1 MFRITD
7 SLALLAIE
15 AGQVNNPS
23 EQSGAA
29 GSSRLDVDQRSIDI
43 GEPVPIVFGL
53 RREDKGGILISPGAS
68 ECRFENDVSN
78 NVTAYYHLV
87 LSEGRLEIVE
97 TLDVFQRACR
107 VGEHVQGYGA
117 RAGFWEPGNFLV
129 KRGSNP
135 IPEATYICGSI
146 GLYPDITSLSFKV
159 TIPSGFDQWKKQVHV
174 FIRYGMKVKRFLQR
188 GTGASDNFCDLVLWM
203 LRSSKRVPEA
213 LIDLEQLAA
222 SARFLEANGL
232 TCNCY
237 IKEAQNYSDLIAKW
251 APYFLLIPSNR
262 NGKKGLRPVLP
273 TNSDGTINTSPV
285 TIEYTFD
292 EDLIVPDSFSVEYT
306 NFADR
311 QPFVAQVIW
320 RQELGDEAPIMRT
333 LEIGAPGSD
342 RELGPFE
349 SFDLSEICTS
359 ENHAA
364 KAGAFI
370 VANRVFVSHV
380 ITFTPKPQSHQTLLS
395 VGSIIRVV
403 LTRLTLGAQPC
414 KHDYLYQVQKIYKNF
429 DGETQYDCRHFP
441 VNPERQSIVALAVAG
456 AEGTGILLESPK
468 TGVTCDTNTGGT
480 TGSEVTGGD
489 GEGTTQ
495 PRCYQTGAIGPV
507 GLFFVGG
514 TLWVCEG
521 EPEGEKWEKNP
532 DNDTWEFTGDEDP
545 TGPGWEFD
553 EEEEKWKWTGDEDP
567 TDPGWEFDEEEE
579 KWKWTGD
586 EDPTDPGWEFDEEEE
601 KWKWTGDEDPTD
613 PGWEFDEEE
622 EKWKWTGDED
632 PTDPGWEFDEEEE
645 KWKWTGDEDPTDPG
659 WEFDPED
666 DTWKWTGDGEPT
678 GDGWQYDPIDDTWKW
693 TGDGE
698 PTGDGWQYDP
708 TDDTWKWTGDGDP
721 TGDGWQ
727 YDPTDDTWKWTGD
740 GDPTGDGWQYDPID
754 DTWKW
759 TGDGDPTG
767 DGWQYDP
774 IDDTW
779 KWTGDG
785 DPTGDGWGFDPEE
798 DEWIWAGDGVPP
810 GDDPVSLG
818 TIDDP
823 NSGTGPALGALP
835 GADLGDF
842 GGIGDIGGGGA
853 LGGSGSSEGDGEGLG
868 EVEANPSDGGDD
880 PLDNPYEDWPEGY
893 PTPADPGWPSD
904 IPPGDIEPLPPPD
917 GFVPPPDT
925 WNPGL
930 WDSTYSLGAYTL
942 TPFQF
947 SGGQCISLTPSER
960 PAFGPEPIAG
970 PIRGIYKA
978 TVEGPCAPTS
988 WSIFVIQGTGFGT
1001 NFSTVISS
1009 MNAGGGG
1016 AAGEPAVT
1024 FTNNFTPFL

>member
-1 MFRITD
+1 MLRITD

-159 TIPSGFDQWKKQVHV
+159 TIPNGFDQWKKQVHV

-251 APYFLLIPSNR
+251 APYFLLIPSNK

-273 TNSDGTINTSPV
+273 TNPDGTINTSPV

-370 VANRVFVSHV
+370 VANRIFVSHS

-403 LTRLTLGAQPC
+403 LTRLTVGTQPC
-414 KHDYLYQVQKIYKNF
+414 KHDYLYQVQRVYKNF
-429 DGETQYDCRHFP
+429 DGKTQYDCRHFP

-480 TGSEVTGGD
+480 TGSGVTGGD
-489 GEGTTQ
+489 GGGTTQ
-495 PRCYQTGAIGPV
+495 PRCYQIGLIV
-507 GLFFVGG
+507 GVIS
-514 TLWVCEG
+514 WVCEG
-521 EPEGEKWEKNP
+521 EPEGEKWEKDP

-553 EEEEKWKWTGDEDP
+553 EEEEKWEWTGDEDP
-567 TDPGWEFDEEEE
+567 TDPGWEFDPTDDT
-579 KWKWTGD
+579 WKWTGD

-601 KWKWTGDEDPTD
+601 KWE
-613 PGWEFDEEE
+613 
-622 EKWKWTGDED
+622 
-632 PTDPGWEFDEEEE
+632 
-645 KWKWTGDEDPTDPG
+645 WTGDEDPTDPG
-659 WEFDPED
+659 WEFDPTD
-666 DTWKWTGDGEPT
+666 DTWKWTE
-678 GDGWQYDPIDDTWKW
+678 
-693 TGDGE
+693 DGE

-740 GDPTGDGWQYDPID
+740 GEPTGDGWQYDPTD

-759 TGDGDPTG
+759 TGDGE
-767 DGWQYDP
+767 
-774 IDDTW
+774 
-779 KWTGDG
+779 
-785 DPTGDGWGFDPEE
+785 PTGDGWGFDPEE

-868 EVEANPSDGGDD
+868 EVEANPSDGGDAT
-880 PLDNPYEDWPEGY
+880 PVGPFITEPVPGGPPGVPPEGICEGAVITRFIANIGDEANGITEVVDDY
-893 PTPADPGWPSD
+893 TFPLTPPDELGGDNYNGKSVIFRTRCPNGEEQVIDPVVEPTPIIQLPALGRSISFAAFQTTSD
-904 IPPGDIEPLPPPD
+904 FARCSDGSIFQSGSSTTSSAGGFTAPFDFIAFSGPTNASTILRCVCGSSNNRITVEQKMTFYAPD
-917 GFVPPPDT
+917 GS
-925 WNPGL
+925 N
-930 WDSTYSLGAYTL
+930 
-942 TPFQF
+942 
-947 SGGQCISLTPSER
+947 
-960 PAFGPEPIAG
+960 
-970 PIRGIYKA
+970 A
-978 TVEGPCAPTS
+978 TVTVRTAQDGDSGCAFP
-988 WSIFVIQGTGFGT
+988 GT
-1001 NFSTVISS
+1001 NTPYFNTIITDVFVNTITGPTGTVYQSS
-1009 MNAGGGG
+1009 
-1016 AAGEPAVT
+1016 
-1024 FTNNFTPFL
+1024 L

>member
-1 MFRITD
+1 MLRITD

-159 TIPSGFDQWKKQVHV
+159 TIPNGFDQWKKQVHV

-273 TNSDGTINTSPV
+273 TNPDGTINTSPV

-333 LEIGAPGSD
+333 LEIGAPASD

-370 VANRVFVSHV
+370 VANRIFVSHS

-403 LTRLTLGAQPC
+403 LTRLTVGTQPC
-414 KHDYLYQVQKIYKNF
+414 KHDYLYQVQRVYKNF
-429 DGETQYDCRHFP
+429 DGKTQYDCRHFP
-441 VNPERQSIVALAVAG
+441 INPERQSIVALAVAG

-480 TGSEVTGGD
+480 TGSGVTGGD
-489 GEGTTQ
+489 GGGTTQ
-495 PRCYQTGAIGPV
+495 PRCYQIGLFVGAIS
-507 GLFFVGG
+507 
-514 TLWVCEG
+514 WVCEG
-521 EPEGEKWEKNP
+521 EPEGEKWEKDP

-567 TDPGWEFDEEEE
+567 TDPGWEFD
-579 KWKWTGD
+579 
-586 EDPTDPGWEFDEEEE
+586 PTDD
-601 KWKWTGDEDPTD
+601 T
-613 PGWEFDEEE
+613 
-622 EKWKWTGDED
+622 
-632 PTDPGWEFDEEEE
+632 
-645 KWKWTGDEDPTDPG
+645 WKWTGDEDPTDPG
-659 WEFDPED
+659 WEFDPTD
-666 DTWKWTGDGEPT
+666 DTWKWTGDEDPT
-678 GDGWQYDPIDDTWKW
+678 DPGWEFDPTDDTWKW

-708 TDDTWKWTGDGDP
+708 TDDTWKWTGDGEP

-740 GDPTGDGWQYDPID
+740 GEPTGDGWQYDPTD

-759 TGDGDPTG
+759 TGE
-767 DGWQYDP
+767 
-774 IDDTW
+774 
-779 KWTGDG
+779 G

-868 EVEANPSDGGDD
+868 EVEANPSDGGDATPVGPFEEKPVPGGPAVQPPAGICEGAVITRIIGNIGDEGNAISETVEEFKLPTKPPEALGGDDYNGKFVEFRVTCPNGEEQVID
-880 PLDNPYEDWPEGY
+880 PVIVSDFTVLSSPAKTLD
-893 PTPADPGWPSD
+893 
-904 IPPGDIEPLPPPD
+904 
-917 GFVPPPDT
+917 
-925 WNPGL
+925 
-930 WDSTYSLGAYTL
+930 YSLVTDRGLATSCFNGDDLSSIVPSNTSSVINQQISPPFDFISYQLVGSSVWDRSCVCGPQSPAPLQTL
-942 TPFQF
+942 EIVFRSETNQV
-947 SGGQCISLTPSER
+947 SSTLISLD
-960 PAFGPEPIAG
+960 AG
-970 PIRGIYKA
+970 PRQCVVNVDVFYAQPRITFA
-978 TVEGPCAPTS
+978 
-988 WSIFVIQGTGFGT
+988 SIGAAKD
-1001 NFSTVISS
+1001 
-1009 MNAGGGG
+1009 AGGNTIS
-1016 AAGEPAVT
+1016 PA
-1024 FTNNFTPFL
+1024 

>member
-1 MFRITD
+1 MLRITD

-159 TIPSGFDQWKKQVHV
+159 TIPNGFDQWKKQVHV

-273 TNSDGTINTSPV
+273 TNPDGTINTSPV

-370 VANRVFVSHV
+370 VANRIFVSHS

-403 LTRLTLGAQPC
+403 LTRLTVGTQPC
-414 KHDYLYQVQKIYKNF
+414 KHDYLYQVQRVYKNF
-429 DGETQYDCRHFP
+429 DGKTQYDCRHFP

-480 TGSEVTGGD
+480 TGSGVTGGD

-507 GLFFVGG
+507 GLVFLLVVLCGFAKGS
-514 TLWVCEG
+514 LK
-521 EPEGEKWEKNP
+521 EKSGKRIQ
-532 DNDTWEFTGDEDP
+532 
-545 TGPGWEFD
+545 
-553 EEEEKWKWTGDEDP
+553 K
-567 TDPGWEFDEEEE
+567 
-579 KWKWTGD
+579 
-586 EDPTDPGWEFDEEEE
+586 
-601 KWKWTGDEDPTD
+601 
-613 PGWEFDEEE
+613 
-622 EKWKWTGDED
+622 
-632 PTDPGWEFDEEEE
+632 
-645 KWKWTGDEDPTDPG
+645 
-659 WEFDPED
+659 
-666 DTWKWTGDGEPT
+666 
-678 GDGWQYDPIDDTWKW
+678 
-693 TGDGE
+693 
-698 PTGDGWQYDP
+698 
-708 TDDTWKWTGDGDP
+708 
-721 TGDGWQ
+721 
-727 YDPTDDTWKWTGD
+727 
-740 GDPTGDGWQYDPID
+740 D

-868 EVEANPSDGGDD
+868 EVEANPSDGGDATPVGPFEEEPVPGGPAVQPPAGICEGAVITRIIGNIGDEGNAISETVEEYSFPLTPPEALGGDDYNGKFVEFRVTCPNGEEQVID
-880 PLDNPYEDWPEGY
+880 PVVEPTVFTFLPEGVVGDNITINAFTTSSDRFRCREPFDKVGDGSSSEGLAGAINSPFSFVAY
-893 PTPADPGWPSD
+893 SGPTPSSHLRQCVCDGSGINQNEQISVTFLSATGETATGSFTSSAVSCLFPIPFLDPVSR
-904 IPPGDIEPLPPPD
+904 
-917 GFVPPPDT
+917 V
-925 WNPGL
+925 
-930 WDSTYSLGAYTL
+930 
-942 TPFQF
+942 
-947 SGGQCISLTPSER
+947 
-960 PAFGPEPIAG
+960 
-970 PIRGIYKA
+970 
-978 TVEGPCAPTS
+978 
-988 WSIFVIQGTGFGT
+988 
-1001 NFSTVISS
+1001 VISS
-1009 MNAGGGG
+1009 FSVG
-1016 AAGEPAVT
+1016 AVRLGSTTV
-1024 FTNNFTPFL
+1024 FTP

>member
-1 MFRITD
+1 MLRITD

-159 TIPSGFDQWKKQVHV
+159 TIPNGFDQWKKQVHV

-273 TNSDGTINTSPV
+273 TNPDGTINTSPV

-370 VANRVFVSHV
+370 VANRIFVSHS

-403 LTRLTLGAQPC
+403 LTRLTVGTQPC
-414 KHDYLYQVQKIYKNF
+414 KHDYLYQVQRVYKNF
-429 DGETQYDCRHFP
+429 DGKTQYDCRHFP
-441 VNPERQSIVALAVAG
+441 INPERQSIVALAVAG

-480 TGSEVTGGD
+480 TGSGVTGGN
-489 GEGTTQ
+489 GGGTTQ
-495 PRCYQTGAIGPV
+495 PRCYQIGLFVGAIS
-507 GLFFVGG
+507 
-514 TLWVCEG
+514 WVCEG
-521 EPEGEKWEKNP
+521 EPEGEKWEKDP

-545 TGPGWEFD
+545 TG
-553 EEEEKWKWTGDEDP
+553 
-567 TDPGWEFDEEEE
+567 
-579 KWKWTGD
+579 
-586 EDPTDPGWEFDEEEE
+586 
-601 KWKWTGDEDPTD
+601 
-613 PGWEFDEEE
+613 
-622 EKWKWTGDED
+622 
-632 PTDPGWEFDEEEE
+632 PGWEFDEEEE

-678 GDGWQYDPIDDTWKW
+678 GDGWQYDPTDDTWKWTGDEDPTDPGWEFDPEDDTWKW

-708 TDDTWKWTGDGDP
+708 TDDTWKWTGDGEP

-740 GDPTGDGWQYDPID
+740 GEPTGDGWQYDPTD

-759 TGDGDPTG
+759 TGDGE
-767 DGWQYDP
+767 
-774 IDDTW
+774 
-779 KWTGDG
+779 
-785 DPTGDGWGFDPEE
+785 PTGDGWGFDPEE

-868 EVEANPSDGGDD
+868 EVEANPSDGGDATPVGPFEEEPVPGGPAVQPPAGICEGAVITRIIGNIGD
-880 PLDNPYEDWPEGY
+880 EGNAISETVEEYSIPLTPPEALGGDDY
-893 PTPADPGWPSD
+893 NGKFVEFRVTCPNGEEQVIDSFEPGFDPGIYQFARYVGNGWGNGFFS
-904 IPPGDIEPLPPPD
+904 PPA
-917 GFVPPPDT
+917 FFT
-925 WNPGL
+925 F
-930 WDSTYSLGAYTL
+930 STGWFNISSGQTLALTYPALSVISPNGTSGAWTASATFTANSGASGSAAQGQSLAYRSS
-942 TPFQF
+942 
-947 SGGQCISLTPSER
+947 SGGTISAAGLG
-960 PAFGPEPIAG
+960 GPGWQISSITSDRRIMVYSGSFEFSNDG
-970 PIRGIYKA
+970 GA
-978 TVEGPCAPTS
+978 TVAATWPGETAPNHDEDFFNT
-988 WSIFVIQGTGFGT
+988 
-1001 NFSTVISS
+1001 
-1009 MNAGGGG
+1009 
-1016 AAGEPAVT
+1016 
-1024 FTNNFTPFL
+1024 

>member
-1 MFRITD
+1 MLRITD

-135 IPEATYICGSI
+135 IPEATFICGSI

-174 FIRYGMKVKRFLQR
+174 FIRFGMKVDRLLQSR
-188 GTGASDNFCDLVLWM
+188 KGASDNFCDLVLWM
-203 LRSSKRVPEA
+203 LRRSKRVPET
-213 LIDLEQLAA
+213 LIDVEQLTA

-251 APYFLLIPSNR
+251 APYFLLIFSNR

-273 TNSDGTINTSPV
+273 TNSDGTINIDPI

-311 QPFVAQVIW
+311 QPFVAQIIW

-370 VANRVFVSHV
+370 VANRVFVSHS

-441 VNPERQSIVALAVAG
+441 VNIDRKSIVALAVAG
-456 AEGTGILLESPK
+456 AEGTGILLTSPK

-480 TGSEVTGGD
+480 TGSETTDED
-489 GEGTTQ
+489 GEGETQ
-495 PRCYQTGAIGPV
+495 PECWELNPATGQLV
-507 GLFFVGG
+507 
-514 TLWVCEG
+514 WVCE
-521 EPEGEKWEKNP
+521 
-532 DNDTWEFTGDEDP
+532 EDP
-545 TGPGWEFD
+545 PSD
-553 EEEEKWKWTGDEDP
+553 DDN
-567 TDPGWEFDEEEE
+567 
-579 KWKWTGD
+579 
-586 EDPTDPGWEFDEEEE
+586 
-601 KWKWTGDEDPTD
+601 
-613 PGWEFDEEE
+613 
-622 EKWKWTGDED
+622 
-632 PTDPGWEFDEEEE
+632 
-645 KWKWTGDEDPTDPG
+645 
-659 WEFDPED
+659 WEFDPELD
-666 DTWKWTGDGEPT
+666 EYIWTGD
-678 GDGWQYDPIDDTWKW
+678 DL
-693 TGDGE
+693 
-698 PTGDGWQYDP
+698 
-708 TDDTWKWTGDGDP
+708 
-721 TGDGWQ
+721 
-727 YDPTDDTWKWTGD
+727 
-740 GDPTGDGWQYDPID
+740 
-754 DTWKW
+754 
-759 TGDGDPTG
+759 
-767 DGWQYDP
+767 
-774 IDDTW
+774 
-779 KWTGDG
+779 
-785 DPTGDGWGFDPEE
+785 PEDAPE
-798 DEWIWAGDGVPP
+798 
-810 GDDPVSLG
+810 SLG
-818 TIDDP
+818 FIDDP
-823 NSGTGPALGALP
+823 DSGTGPALTAVP
-835 GADLGDF
+835 STDLGDF
-842 GGIGDIGGGGA
+842 DFGDIGGPGDFGDIGGGGA
-853 LGGSGSSEGDGEGLG
+853 LGGSGSSGGGGEGLG
-868 EVEANPSDGGDD
+868 EVEANPSDGGDATPVGPFEEEPVAGGPAVQPPAGICEGAVITRIIGNIGDEGNAISETVEEYSFPLTPPEALGGSDYNGKFVEFRVTCPNGEEQVID
-880 PLDNPYEDWPEGY
+880 PVVE
-893 PTPADPGWPSD
+893 PTPIIQLPALGRSISFAAFQTTSD
-904 IPPGDIEPLPPPD
+904 FARCSDGSIFQSGSSTTSSAGGFTAPFDFIAFSGPTNASTILRCVCGSSNNRITVEQKMTFYAPD
-917 GFVPPPDT
+917 GS
-925 WNPGL
+925 N
-930 WDSTYSLGAYTL
+930 
-942 TPFQF
+942 
-947 SGGQCISLTPSER
+947 
-960 PAFGPEPIAG
+960 
-970 PIRGIYKA
+970 A
-978 TVEGPCAPTS
+978 TVTVRTAQDGDSGCAFP
-988 WSIFVIQGTGFGT
+988 GT
-1001 NFSTVISS
+1001 NTPYFNTIITDVFVNTITGPTGTVYQSS
-1009 MNAGGGG
+1009 
-1016 AAGEPAVT
+1016 
-1024 FTNNFTPFL
+1024 L

>member
-1 MFRITD
+1 MLRITD

-159 TIPSGFDQWKKQVHV
+159 TIPNGFDQWKKQVHV

-251 APYFLLIPSNR
+251 APYFLLIPSNK

-273 TNSDGTINTSPV
+273 TNPDGTINTSPV

-311 QPFVAQVIW
+311 QPFVAQIIW

-370 VANRVFVSHV
+370 VANRIFVSHS

-403 LTRLTLGAQPC
+403 LTRLTVGTQPC
-414 KHDYLYQVQKIYKNF
+414 KHDYLYQVQRVYKNF
-429 DGETQYDCRHFP
+429 DGKTQYDCRHFP

-480 TGSEVTGGD
+480 TGSGVTGGD
-489 GEGTTQ
+489 GGGTTQ

-507 GLFFVGG
+507 G
-514 TLWVCEG
+514 TISWVCEG
-521 EPEGEKWEKNP
+521 EPEGEKWEK
-532 DNDTWEFTGDEDP
+532 
-545 TGPGWEFD
+545 
-553 EEEEKWKWTGDEDP
+553 
-567 TDPGWEFDEEEE
+567 
-579 KWKWTGD
+579 
-586 EDPTDPGWEFDEEEE
+586 
-601 KWKWTGDEDPTD
+601 
-613 PGWEFDEEE
+613 
-622 EKWKWTGDED
+622 
-632 PTDPGWEFDEEEE
+632 
-645 KWKWTGDEDPTDPG
+645 
-659 WEFDPED
+659 DPED
-666 DTWKWTGDGEPT
+666 DTWKWTGE
-678 GDGWQYDPIDDTWKW
+678 
-693 TGDGE
+693 
-698 PTGDGWQYDP
+698 
-708 TDDTWKWTGDGDP
+708 GDP

-727 YDPTDDTWKWTGD
+727 YDPT
-740 GDPTGDGWQYDPID
+740 
-754 DTWKW
+754 
-759 TGDGDPTG
+759 
-767 DGWQYDP
+767 
-774 IDDTW
+774 DDTW

-853 LGGSGSSEGDGEGLG
+853 LGGSGSSGGDGEGLG
-868 EVEANPSDGGDD
+868 EVEANPSDGGDATPVGPFEEEPVPGGPAVQPPAGICEGAVITRIIGNIGDEGNAISETVEEYSFPLTPPEALGGDDYNGKFVEFRVTCPNGEEQVID
-880 PLDNPYEDWPEGY
+880 PVVEPELDPTAFSFFRFVGPGGPSAWFQLNPNS
-893 PTPADPGWPSD
+893 A
-904 IPPGDIEPLPPPD
+904 
-917 GFVPPPDT
+917 
-925 WNPGL
+925 PGL
-930 WDSTYSLGAYTL
+930 QTGSGMGTTSCVDCGPNVYSPPIATFIAWSADARSSVAGPHAANSGQYARIVYGGTTL
-942 TPFQF
+942 FAPQWSYNSGTVNCLTNPVCGSG
-947 SGGQCISLTPSER
+947 SGGDTGSWEFTNDLN
-960 PAFGPEPIAG
+960 
-970 PIRGIYKA
+970 
-978 TVEGPCAPTS
+978 EGVQAS
-988 WSIFVIQGTGFGT
+988 WV
-1001 NFSTVISS
+1001 
-1009 MNAGGGG
+1009 
-1016 AAGEPAVT
+1016 GEPSGYEELA
-1024 FTNNFTPFL
+1024 PPELP

>member
-1 MFRITD
+1 MLRITD

-159 TIPSGFDQWKKQVHV
+159 TIPNGFDQWKKQVHV

-251 APYFLLIPSNR
+251 APYFLLIPSNK

-273 TNSDGTINTSPV
+273 TNPDGTINTSPV

-364 KAGAFI
+364 KTGAFI

-395 VGSIIRVV
+395 VGSVIRVV

-532 DNDTWEFTGDEDP
+532 DNDTWEFTGD
-545 TGPGWEFD
+545 
-553 EEEEKWKWTGDEDP
+553 
-567 TDPGWEFDEEEE
+567 
-579 KWKWTGD
+579 
-586 EDPTDPGWEFDEEEE
+586 
-601 KWKWTGDEDPTD
+601 
-613 PGWEFDEEE
+613 
-622 EKWKWTGDED
+622 
-632 PTDPGWEFDEEEE
+632 
-645 KWKWTGDEDPTDPG
+645 
-659 WEFDPED
+659 
-666 DTWKWTGDGEPT
+666 
-678 GDGWQYDPIDDTWKW
+678 
-693 TGDGE
+693 
-698 PTGDGWQYDP
+698 
-708 TDDTWKWTGDGDP
+708 GDP

-727 YDPTDDTWKWTGD
+727 YDPT
-740 GDPTGDGWQYDPID
+740 
-754 DTWKW
+754 
-759 TGDGDPTG
+759 
-767 DGWQYDP
+767 
-774 IDDTW
+774 DDTW

-868 EVEANPSDGGDD
+868 EVEANPSDGGDAT
-880 PLDNPYEDWPEGY
+880 PVGPFITEPVPGGPAGVPPEGLCEGAVITRIIGNIGDEGNAISETVEEY
-893 PTPADPGWPSD
+893 SLPLTPPEALGGDDYNGKFVEFRVTCPNGEEQVIDPVVEPTVFTFLPEGILGRKVFTLVNGTQSGLVDCENGSQITSGSTQVNAAGGEIVAPFNFVAYSGLPTSIVQECLCPSGSTGSVT
-904 IPPGDIEPLPPPD
+904 ITMTFIGPNGETGTGSITVFNQPCSVSPFFRRGSNIRE
-917 GFVPPPDT
+917 
-925 WNPGL
+925 W
-930 WDSTYSLGAYTL
+930 TYSVDRITDN
-942 TPFQF
+942 
-947 SGGQCISLTPSER
+947 SNN
-960 PAFGPEPIAG
+960 
-970 PIRGIYKA
+970 
-978 TVEGPCAPTS
+978 TV
-988 WSIFVIQGTGFGT
+988 
-1001 NFSTVISS
+1001 
-1009 MNAGGGG
+1009 
-1016 AAGEPAVT
+1016 
-1024 FTNNFTPFL
+1024 FTP

>member
-1 MFRITD
+1 MLRITD

-159 TIPSGFDQWKKQVHV
+159 TIPNGFDQWKKQVHV

-273 TNSDGTINTSPV
+273 TNPDGTINTSPV

-311 QPFVAQVIW
+311 QPFVAQIIW

-370 VANRVFVSHV
+370 VANRIFVSHS

-403 LTRLTLGAQPC
+403 LTRLTVGTQPC

-480 TGSEVTGGD
+480 TGSGVTGGD

-521 EPEGEKWEKNP
+521 EPEGEKWEK
-532 DNDTWEFTGDEDP
+532 
-545 TGPGWEFD
+545 
-553 EEEEKWKWTGDEDP
+553 
-567 TDPGWEFDEEEE
+567 
-579 KWKWTGD
+579 
-586 EDPTDPGWEFDEEEE
+586 
-601 KWKWTGDEDPTD
+601 
-613 PGWEFDEEE
+613 
-622 EKWKWTGDED
+622 
-632 PTDPGWEFDEEEE
+632 
-645 KWKWTGDEDPTDPG
+645 
-659 WEFDPED
+659 DPE
-666 DTWKWTGDGEPT
+666 
-678 GDGWQYDPIDDTWKW
+678 
-693 TGDGE
+693 
-698 PTGDGWQYDP
+698 
-708 TDDTWKWTGDGDP
+708 
-721 TGDGWQ
+721 
-727 YDPTDDTWKWTGD
+727 
-740 GDPTGDGWQYDPID
+740 D

-868 EVEANPSDGGDD
+868 EVEANPSDGGDATPLGPFEEEPVPGGPAVQPPAGICEGAVITRIIGNIGDEGNAISETVEEYSFPLTPPEALGGDDYNGKFVEFRVTCPNGEEQVID
-880 PLDNPYEDWPEGY
+880 PVIEPGFDPAAYLFYRFVGSGGASAWYGVNP
-893 PTPADPGWPSD
+893 SS
-904 IPPGDIEPLPPPD
+904 PPGLQTASGVSNQRCLQCGDVQFSPPPNTFIAWSAD
-917 GFVPPPDT
+917 AR
-925 WNPGL
+925 W
-930 WDSTYSLGAYTL
+930 S
-942 TPFQF
+942 
-947 SGGQCISLTPSER
+947 
-960 PAFGPEPIAG
+960 IAG
-970 PIRGIYKA
+970 PYKA
-978 TVEGPCAPTS
+978 SGTYTSVVGSGQVFLAPFAAYDVTNGGFVSCNTNPICGSGSGGSSGSWEFTNDINEGPQAS
-988 WSIFVIQGTGFGT
+988 W
-1001 NFSTVISS
+1001 
-1009 MNAGGGG
+1009 
-1016 AAGEPAVT
+1016 AGEPSGYEELS
-1024 FTNNFTPFL
+1024 TPELP